1 MMIII
6 TTEEAIFAADAIPK
20 ILSLRFINRAT
31 AKSNDGLHNKILIIK
46 PKKVSIS
53 KKTAAENN
61 DKKGLNIKSII
72 NKIAANRK
80 SSLCRFSMLNPPY
93 NSNNYF
99 FCFILFLC
107 YNYAIKKFF

>member
-31 AKSNDGLHNKILIIK
+31 AKNNDQKI
-46 PKKVSIS
+46 SIS

-61 DKKGLNIKSII
+61 NKKGLNIKSII

-107 YNYAIKKFF
+107 YNSAIKKFF